1 MFLLDTNIVSLFD
14 PRRKAEAANILS
26 WIRRNDRWLYL
37 SVLTLTEIKAGIL
50 KIRRKG
56 PSKRADQ
63 LDTMLALLRGAFVGR
78 ILPIDA
84 NVALQIAE
92 LGELT
97 RHLYIGLPDLAIAA
111 TAKLHDFTVVTRNV
125 ADYVPTGVPGVD
137 PYAALP
143 SDIPG

>member
-14 PRRKAEAANILS
+14 PRRKVEAANIVA
-26 WIRRNDRWLYL
+26 WIHRNDRWVYL
-37 SVLTLTEIKAGIL
+37 SVFMLTEIKAGIL

-56 PSKRADQ
+56 PSKRADE
-63 LDTMLALLRGAFVGR
+63 LDKMLALLCSAFVGR

-84 NVALQIAE
+84 NVALHIAE
-92 LGELT
+92 IGELT

-125 ADYVPTGVPGVD
+125 ADYLPTGVPVVD

>member
-14 PRRKAEAANILS
+14 PRRTAEAANIVS

-37 SVLTLTEIKAGIL
+37 SVFTLTEIKAGIL

-56 PSKRADQ
+56 PSKRADE
-63 LDTMLALLRGAFVGR
+63 LDKMLALLRSAFVGR

-125 ADYVPTGVPGVD
+125 ADYVPTGVPVLD
-137 PYAALP
+137 PYVALP